1 MKKGTKACGKKW
13 LWVWMIVV
21 LVISLQVISIS
32 VQAAANGIYIA
43 KATSHYKHPI
53 TGNIEDS
60 GGSSSAVLGQSMT
73 ESATY
78 HKALVEVD
86 TAGNTYITVRLQLM
100 DNIQNPQFQVD
111 GIPVTADIT
120 QENFGAMSED
130 NTADFRMQV
139 NSENSIIRCS
149 MYVVPMGRDVIF
161 YITVSDLQIG
171 NEDFVPYVEVV
182 APVAEA
188 ETSQTESEAMKAE
201 IQITEVTDVSET
213 IVAVQE
219 TESGLRTEVVT
230 ETTQETQ
237 VVEVSVNEEMAQAQ
251 TTEPTII
258 AEKNLP
264 DENVP
269 LGIQEFDAEGNLI
282 MDNEDNNQMV
292 MTQASSA
299 TVQDSLT
306 IWIILSVALVAATGF
321 GIWYVCFFRVK
332 K

>member
-1 MKKGTKACGKKW
+1 MKKGTRACGKKW
-13 LWVWMIVV
+13 LLVWMFGV

-86 TAGNTYITVRLQLM
+86 PIGNTYITVRLQLM

-111 GIPVTADIT
+111 GVPVTADIT

-161 YITVSDLQIG
+161 YITVSDLQVG

-182 APVAEA
+182 EQAVAVSV
-188 ETSQTESEAMKAE
+188 ETTEL
-201 IQITEVTDVSET
+201 TDVSET
-213 IVAVQE
+213 VSSVQE
-219 TESGLRTEVVT
+219 IESESTTEITTGSLQQTEAI
-230 ETTQETQ
+230 EQL
-237 VVEVSVNEEMAQAQ
+237 VNEETTKSQ
-251 TTEPTII
+251 TTEPMTV

-269 LGIQEFDAEGNLI
+269 LGIQEFDSEGNLI
-282 MDNEDNNQMV
+282 MDNEDNNQLV

-306 IWIILSVALVAATGF
+306 IWIILSVALVAVTGF
-321 GIWYVCFFRVK
+321 GIWYFCFFRIK